1 MADKIITEE
10 ITSNT
15 FTVPDITAFHLPT
28 YHEIPNVGLYL
39 KQVVKLINDCLEPF
53 FRISVTETMLS
64 NYVKKHIISSPVKK
78 QYDRDQIASLFFIVL
93 AKTVLSLD
101 NIQTILQMQQE
112 TYSTETAYEY
122 FCTEFEN
129 MLLFVYGHKDQLE
142 QVGEKNS
149 KEKNLLRN
157 VIVTI
162 AHKFYLDH
170 IFYELHLVV

>member
-1 MADKIITEE
+1 MTDRNIPEE
-10 ITSNT
+10 KEENS
-15 FTVPDITAFHLPT
+15 FVVPDITAFHLPS
-28 YHEIPNVGLYL
+28 YQEIPNVGLYL

-53 FRISVTETMLS
+53 FQITVTETMLS

-78 QYDRDQIASLFFIVL
+78 QYSRDQIASLFFIVL

-112 TYSTETAYEY
+112 TYSIEKAYEY
-122 FCTEFEN
+122 FCSEFEN
-129 MLLFVYGHKDQLE
+129 MLLFVYGHKNQLE
-142 QVGEKNS
+142 KIGEKNS

-157 VIVTI
+157 VIITV